1 MKAKSK
7 SKRKKALNGTDTAK
21 ATTGVK
27 IRDSALQ
34 TGKDLLIGV
43 IGGGIVGA
51 VVGKSSL
58 LIGAG
63 ITGYGHY
70 SNRSTLTTFGIG
82 MMASGGFHSA
92 KGTNAGTQG
101 IDGFSKEDVKARILS
116 FKDSVSS
123 RLFLDKIIKKKVS
136 EKSTENESD
145 SNGANGVGAIQY
157 FTYPNQNKE
166 LDFSALDKLENQ
178 IVKSGVEYQKS
189 IEGTDTD
196 DTMQGRYE
204 ETIDLTNPSY

>member
-7 SKRKKALNGTDTAK
+7 SQRKKALHGTDTTAQ
-21 ATTGVK
+21 TTGGK
-27 IRDSALQ
+27 IQHSVLQ

-51 VVGKSSL
+51 VVGKPSL

-70 SNRSTLTTFGIG
+70 SGKSMLTTFGIG
-82 MMASGGFHSA
+82 MMASGGFYSA
-92 KGTNAGTQG
+92 KGGSPTGTQG
-101 IDGFSKEDVKARILS
+101 IEGFSKEDMKARILS
-116 FKDSVSS
+116 FKDSVTS

-136 EKSTENESD
+136 ENSTES
-145 SNGANGVGAIQY
+145 GANGTEGVGAIQY

-166 LDFSALDKLENQ
+166 LDFSALDQLENQ
-178 IVKSGVEYQKS
+178 IVKSGAEYQKS
-189 IEGTDTD
+189 IQGTDTEE
-196 DTMQGRYE
+196 TVQGRYAE
-204 ETIDLTNPSY
+204 SIDINSPSY